1 MNLHSEV
8 EAKFD
13 ASKVSLKQYHD
24 FISGQSG
31 EFINTKVVR
40 IDSYKAVSGKDT
52 YYDLN
57 GSKLRYREGDM
68 AGGEL
73 TYKQRK
79 SDKSIADRVEINLPF
94 SSKVSPN
101 DVHTMIS
108 YLGGKEVFN
117 IHKTSYIYHV
127 TGQLSA
133 DNVGDPRYIAVI
145 ALYDVTDEDD
155 KTRRFLEVEIEASS
169 PCTVEVGRKALDRWI
184 RIVKNGLEVE
194 GPLNESLF
202 EIYSKGKQTNDS
214 IRI

>member
-1 MNLHSEV
+1 MDKHSEV

-13 ASKVSLKQYHD
+13 AQKLSLKQYHD
-24 FISGQSG
+24 FLAGLSG
-31 EFINTKVVR
+31 ENVNSKAVR
-40 IDSYKAVSGKDT
+40 IDAYKAVKGKDT

-94 SSKVSPN
+94 SGKVEPN
-101 DVHTMIS
+101 DVHTMIG
-108 YLGGKEVFN
+108 YLGGKEVFS
-117 IHKTSYIYHV
+117 IEKTSYIYHV
-127 TGQLSA
+127 TGQMVAEEPDSQ
-133 DNVGDPRYIAVI
+133 YIAVL
-145 ALYDVTDEDD
+145 ALYDVTDEEG

-169 PCTVEVGRKALDRWI
+169 PCSEEQGRKALDRWV

-194 GPLNESLF
+194 GPINESLF
-202 EIYSKGKQTNDS
+202 EIYSKGKQTK
-214 IRI
+214 

>member
-1 MNLHSEV
+1 MNRHSEV

-24 FISGQSG
+24 FVSSRSG
-31 EFINTKVVR
+31 EFINTQSVR
-40 IDSYKAVSGKDT
+40 MDSYKAVRGKDT

-94 SSKVSPN
+94 SPKVSPT
-101 DVHTMIS
+101 DVHAMMNM
-108 YLGGKEVFN
+108 LGGTEVFS
-117 IHKTSYIYHV
+117 IQKTSYIYHV
-127 TGQLSA
+127 SGQMPTDLPGNTNYQA
-133 DNVGDPRYIAVI
+133 TL
-145 ALYDVTDEDD
+145 ALYDVTDEDG
-155 KTRRFLEVEIEASS
+155 KTRRFLEVEIEACSE
-169 PCTVEVGRKALDRWI
+169 CNEEVGRKALDRWI

-194 GPLNESLF
+194 GPMNQSLY
-202 EIYSKGKQTNDS
+202 ELYSKGKEK
-214 IRI
+214 